1 MCFME
6 YKYEWINKMQLLSSS
21 LCILIHMFNDE
32 VMSFLTFVWW
42 ALYFYGNNVSEDE
55 GL

>member
-1 MCFME
+1 ME

-21 LCILIHMFNDE
+21 FRIIIHILNE
-32 VMSFLTFVWW
+32 EGMSFLTFVWW
-42 ALYFYGNNVSEDE
+42 ALYPCEDNSSEEE